1 DTADARDALE
11 RLQAERR
18 TLLESIRGDKQRV
31 DALERDHASIKR
43 DMARASAVAASTHD
57 VQALRRQV
65 DKLAS
70 AAKAAK
76 SESGGLFGSRGLSTS
91 AVRKVVDEAIR
102 AHEAEMRAMMA
113 PSWLES
119 DGDAAYAN
127 VARMIDSALSR
138 FASDRLAKTDFALMS
153 AGARIIPGLTSPT
166 FEPRV
171 RGLVRNLF
179 RVFGSTSSLPPATVL
194 DPSTHI
200 GECWPMR
207 GSSGQVAVHLAAPI
221 DITEFALEHVPKAMA
236 IDWRSAPR
244 SVEVWGYVLQTNAS
258 GSSSASASA
267 FGSAPASTPAF
278 ADSASSDQRLDN
290 REPTPVTSAEAA
302 SHVIVNPPFATS
314 GLGSGAALGKL
325 TLLATYE
332 YTPSDAEPV
341 QIIPTLLQAEGRH
354 SDGTIRART
363 VILKINSNWGHPD
376 HTCIYRF
383 RVHGFQPF
391 LQGQLVIER
400 DVFHVDQNG
409 RQQGVVLSEMSDYEY
424 DEASIRSLSLMQLLY
439 PPESTY
445 FWKHGGMPQVIET
458 LTLADISK
466 YHSEF
471 YNYNNATLLLIG
483 AYDKCPAAIF
493 EALGKLDNDIMASPP
508 LLRRPMPP
516 IRTKI
521 VRSRQDLVFA
531 SEKTQTGSMGFAWE
545 GPPAEDLET
554 VMALEMLFDYFEADP
569 TSPLRKR
576 FTNRAVP
583 IAGDFKLVLE
593 PYFPTMINLSFT
605 NVPFASYTYH
615 AAAAAAATPSKR
627 GNSYAPTKYPSL
639 ADAFGPM
646 DLSKLNDDIKGLYAS
661 NYYRNQLISTLKY
674 VVTHWLSDHWA
685 DFHAFMAKRAA
696 MLEASFAK
704 NNMGDK
710 HPQGILQMLSRD
722 AIAFRFSSGSTD
734 LAQPMFASR
743 GKQFSMRKSLL
754 DQKDHVFWQS
764 LVQRWLL
771 DGPMVHNAMIPD
783 PKYYIHVEAER
794 NLSQRNYIE
803 SKTPEELAA
812 MHKRVDKAIA
822 STKVCIPPEVLAA
835 FPPTPDIAKVPIP
848 KNFGH
853 NYQLGNDRE
862 FAPSPFGIGRVV
874 ITPANEESSF
884 QISLPLAGLASD
896 LWPYLPLFTQ
906 LLTSSVDLVVP
917 RLAIERISQSS
928 CLPAL
933 KPSEMLQVYLN
944 SEQVDRLMSHT
955 LTKYN
960 VFLGDRK
967 HHKATDYWP
976 FEVLTLCGSMPS
988 ANLLG
993 AFNLLAL
1000 KLLFGDFGVDAIFK
1014 AADKEHKRLTRKKGT
1029 SETLLIDTF
1038 QWIRIPGLLDARTIA
1053 SASADNTSNVPNVDI
1068 SRPPAE
1074 PLGRALNLY
1083 HQVAFLFSVT
1093 NALTAAMSGNRLA
1106 TIRADHI
1113 CDAILQLPPRKRPRA
1128 NILSAALVK
1137 STSLAYSIGNRQG
1150 SCNFVSL
1157 PSSLGIHVG
1166 LPNLQTSFVGV
1177 QVPLTVQEYPADT
1190 SIVSVKKQLESLP
1203 ATDYYSL
1210 CLLIIILNRSEGLIK
1225 NAIRSRGHAYGV
1237 GIHPKCEN
1245 GFLAVYISHAVDPQK
1260 SIEALWETIE
1270 MLTTEEGWNESITE
1284 FQLNSARST
1293 FMFRCYNGFPQC
1305 VASEDAFALFCGF
1318 TGIEQYLVWV
1328 RKHIENISIADLRQ
1342 SFLKCFKPIIVRDKS
1357 VSALYIVAT
1366 PASFT

>member
-1 DTADARDALE
+1 MSDSYFLE
-11 RLQAERR
+11 QQTEYEGGAGCKPYPVHVYKHKATEFRVVVCQVPG
-18 TLLESIRGDKQRV
+18 LLC
-31 DALERDHASIKR
+31 
-43 DMARASAVAASTHD
+43 
-57 VQALRRQV
+57 
-65 DKLAS
+65 
-70 AAKAAK
+70 
-76 SESGGLFGSRGLSTS
+76 GLS
-91 AVRKVVDEAIR
+91 V
-102 AHEAEMRAMMA
+102 
-113 PSWLES
+113 
-119 DGDAAYAN
+119 
-127 VARMIDSALSR
+127 
-138 FASDRLAKTDFALMS
+138 
-153 AGARIIPGLTSPT
+153 
-166 FEPRV
+166 
-171 RGLVRNLF
+171 
-179 RVFGSTSSLPPATVL
+179 
-194 DPSTHI
+194 
-200 GECWPMR
+200 C
-207 GSSGQVAVHLAAPI
+207 
-221 DITEFALEHVPKAMA
+221 
-236 IDWRSAPR
+236 
-244 SVEVWGYVLQTNAS
+244 
-258 GSSSASASA
+258 
-267 FGSAPASTPAF
+267 
-278 ADSASSDQRLDN
+278 
-290 REPTPVTSAEAA
+290 
-302 SHVIVNPPFATS
+302 
-314 GLGSGAALGKL
+314 
-325 TLLATYE
+325 
-332 YTPSDAEPV
+332 
-341 QIIPTLLQAEGRH
+341 IPTLCSDHRGSPHTLEHLVFCGSEKYPYRGYIDLMASHNLGQPMNAATYRDMTMYKFVGLCQEGAANVLPVALDH
-354 SDGTIRART
+354 IM
-363 VILKINSNWGHPD
+363 HPIIHD
-376 HTCIYRF
+376 SHFAT
-383 RVHGFQPF
+383 
-391 LQGQLVIER
+391 E
-400 DVFHVDQNG
+400 VFHVDQNG

-516 IRTKI
+516 MRTKI

-569 TSPLRKR
+569 ASPLRKR

-583 IAGDFKLVLE
+583 IAGDFRLVLE
-593 PYFPTMINLSFT
+593 PYFPTMINLSFS

-615 AAAAAAATPSKR
+615 AAAAAAAAPSKR

-646 DLSKLNDDIKGLYAS
+646 DLSKLHDDIEGLYAS
-661 NYYRNQLISTLKY
+661 NYYRKQLISTLKY

-722 AIAFRFSSGSTD
+722 AIAFRFSPGSAD
-734 LAQPMFASR
+734 LAQPTFASR

-754 DQKDHVFWQS
+754 EQKDHVFWQS

-771 DGPMVHNAMIPD
+771 DGPIVHNAMIPD

-835 FPPTPDIAKVPIP
+835 FPPTPDITKVPIP
-848 KNFGH
+848 KFFGH

-884 QISLPLAGLASD
+884 RISLPLAGLASD

-917 RLAIERISQSS
+917 RLAIERVSQSS

-933 KPSEMLQVYLN
+933 KPSEMSQVYLN

-967 HHKATDYWP
+967 HHKVADYWP
-976 FEVLTLCGSMPS
+976 FEVLTLYGSMPS
-988 ANLLG
+988 ANLPG

-1000 KLLFGDFGVDAIFK
+1000 KLLFGDFGVNAIFK
-1014 AADKEHKRLTRKKGT
+1014 AADKEHKRLTRKRGT
-1029 SETLLIDTF
+1029 SESLLIDTF

-1053 SASADNTSNVPNVDI
+1053 SASADNASNVPSVDI
-1068 SRPPAE
+1068 SRPPTE

-1093 NALTAAMSGNRLA
+1093 NALTAAMSGNGLA

-1113 CDAILQLPPRKRPRA
+1113 CDAILRIRKHFAHCVAGTGIIHIARPQSIEDTEARKLTGCLINDWEFVCKSWREAHQPVAVAPNTPPFEILTHCRITGPIEFPPRKRPRA

-1137 STSLAYSIGNRQG
+1137 STSLPYSIGNRQG

-1177 QVPLTVQEYPADT
+1177 QVPLTIQEYPADT
-1190 SIVSVKKQLESLP
+1190 SVVSVKKQLESLP

-1245 GFLAVYISHAVDPQK
+1245 GFLAVYISHAIDPQK

-1342 SFLKCFKPIIVRDKS
+1342 SFLKCFKPIIARDKS